1 MLARLYDSL
10 FQSID
15 KDLDGTL
22 TFQEFIEASSKRS
35 EMHRRQASG
44 GPVRMVFAGFRLLL
58 AIALLIFFSQTVEA
72 ARRMR
77 WSNGRDFTASSS
89 LAQLCRNSQT
99 YPRYDSTF
107 IKRTKYFLIP
117 NSCLHCSQRLSFF
130 VFIVI
135 ILRDFLCNAHSIFGN
150 RVSSLK
156 F

>member
-89 LAQLCRNSQT
+89 LAQLCRNRQT
-99 YPRYDSTF
+99 YPRYDFTF
-107 IKRTKYFLIP
+107 IKRNKIFPNPKFLSPLQSKAVLTFAVIMLRVLFTKWDPHQAKSFL
-117 NSCLHCSQRLSFF
+117 F
-130 VFIVI
+130 I
-135 ILRDFLCNAHSIFGN
+135 IL
-150 RVSSLK
+150 
-156 F
+156 

>member
-107 IKRTKYFLIP
+107 IKGNKIFPNPKFLSPLQSKAVLTFAVIMLRVLFTKWDPHQAKSFL
-117 NSCLHCSQRLSFF
+117 F
-130 VFIVI
+130 I
-135 ILRDFLCNAHSIFGN
+135 IL
-150 RVSSLK
+150 
-156 F
+156 